1 MHLPRELA
9 SDGASG
15 CLGLLGATSFVGR
28 AILGRWLG
36 QDPSPSARSI
46 VAFTRSQDAP
56 PDAARGPGI
65 AWRSLSR
72 AVADDGATIPTWVT
86 VCPVWAVPDAFP
98 RLEAAGAR
106 RLVLVSSTSRFTRQH
121 AQTPPD
127 RALAARIAAAED
139 TVLEWADRRGVM
151 TTILRPTMIYDGVHD
166 RNVARIAACIRRL
179 GFFPVAGRAAGLRQ
193 PVHVDDVAS
202 ACLAA
207 AAIPPSGAGGRV
219 EPGGPEGLRTA
230 YELSGGEVLSFREMV
245 HRIFGWL
252 GRRPWILGVP
262 LPLVRAAVPL
272 VSLVPAI
279 GSVAAMAIR
288 MNQDMV
294 FDHAAAARDLGF
306 SPRPFS
312 LSPIGDPDHDADRS
326 GAPAA
331 KVPFP

>member
-9 SDGASG
+9 SGGAPG

-28 AILGRWLG
+28 AILGCWRG
-36 QDPSPSARSI
+36 QDSSPPARSI
-46 VAFTRSQDAP
+46 VAFTRSQNAP

-65 AWRSLSR
+65 VWRSLSR
-72 AVADDGATIPTWVT
+72 AVVDDGATIPSWVT
-86 VCPVWAVPDAFP
+86 VCPVWAVPDVFP

-106 RLVLVSSTSRFTRQH
+106 RLVLVSSTSRFTKQH
-121 AQTPPD
+121 APTPPD

-139 TVLEWADRRGVM
+139 TVLDWADRRGVM

-207 AAIPPSGAGGRV
+207 AFIPPSGAAAGGRV
-219 EPGGPEGLRTA
+219 DDRGPDGLRTA

-245 HRIFGWL
+245 HRIFAWL
-252 GRRPWILGVP
+252 GRRPRLLGIP
-262 LPLVRAAVPL
+262 LPLVRATLPL
-272 VSLVPAI
+272 ASLVPAI

-288 MNQDMV
+288 MNQDMA

-312 LSPIGDPDHDADRS
+312 LSPVGDPDHDADGS
-326 GAPAA
+326 GAAR
-331 KVPFP
+331 

>member
-9 SDGASG
+9 SGGAPG

-36 QDPSPSARSI
+36 RDSAPPARSV

-65 AWRSLSR
+65 VWRSLSS
-72 AVADDGATIPTWVT
+72 AVADDEAAITSWVT

-106 RLVLVSSTSRFTRQH
+106 RLVIVSSTSRFTRRH
-121 AQTPPD
+121 APAPPD
-127 RALAARIAAAED
+127 RALAARFAAAED
-139 TVLEWADRRGVM
+139 TVLHWAERCGV
-151 TTILRPTMIYDGVHD
+151 TVTILRPTMIYDGVHD
-166 RNVARIAACIRRL
+166 RNVARIADCIRRL
-179 GFFPVAGRAAGLRQ
+179 GFFPVAGGAAGLRQ

-207 AAIPPSGAGGRV
+207 AAIPPHGAAAGVRADD
-219 EPGGPEGLRTA
+219 GGPGGLRTA
-230 YELSGGEVLSFREMV
+230 YELSGGEVLPYREIV
-245 HRIFGWL
+245 HRVFGWL
-252 GRRPWILGVP
+252 GRRPRIIAVP
-262 LPLVRAAVPL
+262 VPLVRAALPL
-272 VSLVPAI
+272 ASLVPAL
-279 GSVAAMAIR
+279 GSMAAMAIR

-312 LSPIGDPDHDADRS
+312 LPSAGDRDHDAGS
-326 GAPAA
+326 SSAA
-331 KVPFP
+331 V